1 MSTRYCIE
9 PKQKST
15 SDRNHCA
22 PRKIKPA
29 NTRQLHYS
37 QKANKTVSTD
47 QQGHF
52 GWIKKDSTDMY
63 KHWE

>member
-1 MSTRYCIE
+1 MDIQREAGTGAMTNKGCKGTE
-9 PKQKST
+9 NKVQ
-15 SDRNHCA
+15 
-22 PRKIKPA
+22 
-29 NTRQLHYS
+29 S
-37 QKANKTVSTD
+37 QKANKTVPTD

>member
-1 MSTRYCIE
+1 MQESLNVLLYAFYCSWSSYII
-9 PKQKST
+9 SM
-15 SDRNHCA
+15 N
-22 PRKIKPA
+22 
-29 NTRQLHYS
+29 N
-37 QKANKTVSTD
+37 QKANKTVPTD